1 MAKENTRYDIFH
13 LVVKELRKIFP
24 GKCFDLYKK
33 KINAFLE
40 TTKGRNAYRQVAYS
54 LKLMKEIPDS
64 VDRFSRYINH
74 IRTKY
79 KRRYA
84 LMDEIKGL

>member
-1 MAKENTRYDIFH
+1 MRKNHIFH
-13 LVVKELRKIFP
+13 VVVKEIRKIYP
-24 GKCFDLYKK
+24 GECFDLYKK

-40 TTKGRNAYRQVAYS
+40 TTKGRDAYRQVAYS
-54 LKLMKEIPDS
+54 LKLMKEIPNS
-64 VDRFSRYINH
+64 ADRFSRYINH
-74 IRTKY
+74 ISTKY